1 VIQKV
6 VEFNFLDSRLPDSEM
21 KAFYEVIVKQI
32 EEVVVSITD

>member
-1 VIQKV
+1 MIQKV

-21 KAFYEVIVKQI
+21 KALYEVIVKQI